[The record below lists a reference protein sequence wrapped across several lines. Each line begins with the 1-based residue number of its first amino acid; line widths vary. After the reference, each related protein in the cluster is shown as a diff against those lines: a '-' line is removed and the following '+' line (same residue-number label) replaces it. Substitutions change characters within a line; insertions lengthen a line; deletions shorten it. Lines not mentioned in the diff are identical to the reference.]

1 MTTKASFKLSNMSPS
16 ISRSGADLARLILNL
31 PPVKAAMIAASEFS
45 KSPIWAERAQS
56 SAQSWLAMNSGQHS
70 TIVVVVVLIVV
81 VDVVVVEDVVDAAL
95 VEEGLE
101 EGELPG
107 G

>member
-1 MTTKASFKLSNMSPS
+1 
-16 ISRSGADLARLILNL
+16 
-31 PPVKAAMIAASEFS
+31 MIAAKEFS

-81 VDVVVVEDVVDAAL
+81 VDVVVVEDIVDAAL
-95 VEEGLE
+95 VDEDPLEEGLE
-101 EGELPG
+101 EGELLG

>member
-1 MTTKASFKLSNMSPS
+1 
-16 ISRSGADLARLILNL
+16 
-31 PPVKAAMIAASEFS
+31 
-45 KSPIWAERAQS
+45 
-56 SAQSWLAMNSGQHS
+56 MNSGQHS

-95 VEEGLE
+95 DEEGLE
-101 EGELPG
+101 DGELPG

>member
-1 MTTKASFKLSNMSPS
+1 
-16 ISRSGADLARLILNL
+16 
-31 PPVKAAMIAASEFS
+31 
-45 KSPIWAERAQS
+45 
-56 SAQSWLAMNSGQHS
+56 MNSGQHS
-70 TIVVVVVLIVV
+70 TIVVVVVLSVV

-101 EGELPG
+101 DGELPG

>member
-1 MTTKASFKLSNMSPS
+1 
-16 ISRSGADLARLILNL
+16 
-31 PPVKAAMIAASEFS
+31 
-45 KSPIWAERAQS
+45 
-56 SAQSWLAMNSGQHS
+56 MNSGQHS

-95 VEEGLE
+95 VDEDPLKDGLE
-101 EGELPG
+101 DGELPG